1 MKKGAG
7 AHPPCRFDADL
18 YLPGHMRNLPGVLV
32 FSTALLLAV
41 GCHKNTGEGPGPT
54 DAAADP
60 RDAME
65 AVRDAGAPS
74 QGSQTGTSRGGLTAS
89 EDAGLATGD
98 AGTATKDGGAAMGKG
113 SGGDRQAQE
122 ACVDRWLQAN
132 GLDRY
137 GHAEGTMYAGGTP
150 LFDERT
156 GESTDRLDYVFQR
169 KPEAR
174 KACAGGASPR

>member
-1 MKKGAG
+1 
-7 AHPPCRFDADL
+7 
-18 YLPGHMRNLPGVLV
+18 MRNLPGVLV

-54 DAAADP
+54 DAATTQPDP

-65 AVRDAGAPS
+65 AVKDAGAPS
-74 QGSQTGTSRGGLTAS
+74 DGAQTGTSRGALTAGD
-89 EDAGLATGD
+89 DAGAPSKD
-98 AGTATKDGGAAMGKG
+98 AGAMTKG
-113 SGGDRQAQE
+113 GGDRKTLE
-122 ACVDRWLQAN
+122 ACVDRWLQDH
-132 GLDRY
+132 GLDKY

-156 GESTDRLDYVFQR
+156 GEQKDRMEYVFQR

-174 KACAGGASPR
+174 QACAK

>member
-1 MKKGAG
+1 
-7 AHPPCRFDADL
+7 
-18 YLPGHMRNLPGVLV
+18 MRNLPGVLV

-41 GCHKNTGEGPGPT
+41 GCYKNTGEGPGPT
-54 DAAADP
+54 DAAASNPDP

-74 QGSQTGTSRGGLTAS
+74 AGPQTGTSRGGLTAS
-89 EDAGLATGD
+89 EDAGLSTGD
-98 AGTATKDGGAAMGKG
+98 AGTATKDGGVTKGKS

-122 ACVDRWLQAN
+122 ACVDRWLQSN

-137 GHAEGTMYAGGTP
+137 GNAEGTMYAGGTP

-174 KACAGGASPR
+174 KVCAGGTSPR